1 MRGSSSGQ
9 RDQGVQRLRGGRSR
23 MLGELKEKQCGYS
36 TVRTGGW
43 RGWSLRDSQGPKH
56 AVSAAMEG
64 AGVYL
69 TGVEKSL

>member
-1 MRGSSSGQ
+1 
-9 RDQGVQRLRGGRSR
+9 